1 MPLNNDFWSA
11 YVRYFNKM
19 RERRIHRQT
28 VAEISELPEYLR
40 RDIGWP
46 GAYERSRSRGY

>member
-1 MPLNNDFWSA
+1 MSLSNDFWSA
-11 YVRYFNKM
+11 YFTYFDKM

-28 VAEISELPEYLR
+28 VAEISELPEHLR

-46 GAYERSRSRGY
+46 GAYERGRSRYY